1 MDIVID
7 TSVIIAVVCN
17 ESKRDALIEITRGA
31 RLLAPH
37 SVHWEVGNA
46 LSAMLRRNRIGLEQA
61 LQVIAAY
68 SQIPIRF
75 VDAELGETLA
85 IAARFGLY
93 AYDAYLVRCALRHGA
108 PLLSLNGGLIQV
120 AQQAG
125 AQVMEVA

>member
-37 SVHWEVGNA
+37 SVHWEVGNV

-93 AYDAYLVRCALRHGA
+93 AYDAYLVRCALRYGA
-108 PLLSLNGGLIQV
+108 PLLSLDGGLIQV